1 MDKDEKKGFF
11 KTLFV
16 SFAKYT
22 LEEKNTQ
29 AKSLNNTTDKG
40 TVKLITKN
48 GNIKLINACDLKKGN
63 IIIAETNDIIPID
76 GEVIEGLALV
86 DESSITGESVPVI
99 KEANGEFNLVIS
111 GTRVTINWLKIKVT
125 EVPVKSYFDK
135 IVNVSEN
142 TAI

>member
-1 MDKDEKKGFF
+1 MSKDEKKGFF

-16 SFAKYT
+16 SFTKHT
-22 LEEKNTQ
+22 LEKKNTQ
-29 AKSLNNTTDKG
+29 AKSLNSTKDKRIA
-40 TVKLITKN
+40 KLITKN

-63 IIIAETNDIIPID
+63 IIIAEANDIIPID

-99 KEANGEFNLVIS
+99 KEANGEFKLVIS
-111 GTRVTINWLKIKVT
+111 GTRVMNNCLKIKVT
-125 EVPVKSYFDK
+125 ETPAKSHFDEV
-135 IVNVSEN
+135 VNVSEN